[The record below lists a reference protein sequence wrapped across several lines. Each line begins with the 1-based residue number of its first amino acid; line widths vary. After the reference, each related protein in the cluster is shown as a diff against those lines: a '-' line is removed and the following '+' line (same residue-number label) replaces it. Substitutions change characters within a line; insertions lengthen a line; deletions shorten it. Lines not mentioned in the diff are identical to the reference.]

1 MVDFIIPSKNLRR
14 SHKDEC
20 VYGFTRKKYTR
31 NHAYPAGTVHVK
43 PLQREKCAIIK
54 LCKFG
59 YSINQLSQAI
69 GRSTSY
75 IQRVV
80 RIAIT
85 RGLTHFLD
93 KRKLPNQTRL
103 ATSSR
108 RRKMLERYMPLWEA
122 FMLGETDNPP

>member
-1 MVDFIIPSKNLRR
+1 MVDFLPRHASRNRKDGCTYNLP
-14 SHKDEC
+14 
-20 VYGFTRKKYTR
+20 RKQYTR
-31 NHAYPAGTVHVK
+31 TKPYPTGTMHIK

-54 LCKFG
+54 LTKLG
-59 YSINQLSQAI
+59 YSINQLSQAL

-80 RIAIT
+80 KTAIT

-93 KRKLPNQTRL
+93 KRKMVSTIRL

-108 RRKMLERYMPLWEA
+108 RRAMLQKYLSLWEA
-122 FMLGETDNPP
+122 FILGEGDKPP